1 MQNQSISEDQR
12 QEIEKI
18 IKKIRKKSQDG
29 DYIYRGERKEHCK
42 VSSALYREHM
52 KYYEHAKNHEYVK
65 NYYESNNREYFIQIT
80 LGDFDLRIVQREK
93 LQAAKKHIG
102 ERPQDIYEDHKD
114 SPRVRSSNTD
124 DQRTILKADE
134 IEILTELQHY
144 GGITNLIDF
153 TTDYFIAIYFAC
165 AGESK
170 ENGRVIVLEK
180 TEEIENM
187 IIRPYNPRHRVVAQ
201 KSIFLYPRQGFV
213 EVPDVNIVTIPEQL
227 KRPMI
232 TYLRRYHDLSA
243 ATIYNDL
250 HGFITYENK
259 RQDSKREFHLG
270 LAFHTSGLDT
280 ENTTHSKELY
290 NQAIKHYDSAIKLD
304 SEDSN
309 SYYNLGECLLHLEQF
324 DQAKIDI
331 KIAKDMGVDVISAFR
346 NEYNDAADF
355 KERTGIELPP
365 DLAEMLGG

>member
-18 IKKIRKKSQDG
+18 IKKIEKKSQDG

-65 NYYESNNREYFIQIT
+65 NFYESNNRAYFIQTT

-93 LQAAKKHIG
+93 LQATKKHIG
-102 ERPQDIYEDHKD
+102 ERPQDIYVDHRQSITSLD
-114 SPRVRSSNTD
+114 PEP
-124 DQRTILKADE
+124 ILTADE

-144 GGITNLIDF
+144 GAKTNLIDF

-180 TEEIENM
+180 TQEIENM

-201 KSIFLYPRQGFV
+201 KSIFLYPRQGLV
-213 EVPDVNIVTIPEQL
+213 DVPDVNIVTIPEQL

-232 TYLRRYHDLSA
+232 TYLRKYHDLSA

-250 HGFITYENK
+250 HGYITYENK

-270 LAFHTSGLDT
+270 LAFHMAGLDT
-280 ENTTHSKELY
+280 KNTTHSKELY
-290 NQAIKHYDSAIKLD
+290 QVAIKHYDSAIELN
-304 SEDSN
+304 SEDSD
-309 SYYNLGECLLHLEQF
+309 SYYNRGECRLHLSQF
-324 DQAKIDI
+324 DKAKEDI
-331 KIAKDMGVDVISAFR
+331 KIAKEMGIDIISAFR
-346 NEYNDAADF
+346 NEYENVADF
-355 KERTGIELPP
+355 EEKTGLTMPQDI
-365 DLAEMLGG
+365 AEMLGG